1 MKYNTKKIIQKYHR
15 YLVATL
21 GYFLA
26 GVLVPTIW
34 SYFASPFGYLAGFI
48 AAIIAIFPL
57 WYIVHYK
64 GMVKLNCGDIVVDM
78 GLGISTAVFI
88 RDAIDCGWN
97 GVAKSFMTMFL
108 VTIGAI
114 LAGFSVH
121 YLQELRRRKNDN

>member
-64 GMVKLNCGDIVVDM
+64 GMVKLNCGDIGVDM

-108 VTIGAI
+108 VTIGDLVFI
-114 LAGFSVH
+114 IYRS
-121 YLQELRRRKNDN
+121 

>member
-1 MKYNTKKIIQKYHR
+1 
-15 YLVATL
+15 
-21 GYFLA
+21 
-26 GVLVPTIW
+26 
-34 SYFASPFGYLAGFI
+34 
-48 AAIIAIFPL
+48 
-57 WYIVHYK
+57 
-64 GMVKLNCGDIVVDM
+64 M